1 MEKYRATKEIRA
13 KEFGSLEW
21 FREELAARG
30 ITKITEEQYENIV
43 KNIDSIA
50 DTLRNA
56 KE

>member
-1 MEKYRATKEIRA
+1 VEKYRATKEIRA